1 MKKILTLLVM
11 IFCFAVSSN
20 AQVLLFRATAFACAN
35 VYNGTYRW
43 SDWEKSD
50 VKIGIDLDNDG
61 IVIDSP
67 KRQIYV
73 VYKTGNS
80 WYDNKGG
87 KQVKFYVV
95 DQDGDR
101 GSIRLRIDKD
111 GTSQIYV
118 DFSNVAWVYNVV
130 RIN

>member
-1 MKKILTLLVM
+1 MKKILTLLLM
-11 IFCFAVSSN
+11 IFCFTISSN
-20 AQVLLFRATAFACAN
+20 AQVLLFRATAFACAKI
-35 VYNGTYRW
+35 YNGKYHW
-43 SDWEKSD
+43 SDWEKSN

-80 WYDNKGG
+80 WYDNQGG
-87 KQVKFYVV
+87 KQVKFYVM
-95 DQDGDR
+95 DQDYDK